1 MFIKIDKNKFNN
13 FMNDKNR
20 IKFIISGKV
29 FI

>member
-20 IKFIISGKV
+20 IKIIISGKV

>member
-13 FMNDKNR
+13 FKNDKNR
-20 IKFIISGKV
+20 IKIIISGKV

>member
-20 IKFIISGKV
+20 IKIIISGKV
-29 FI
+29 FK